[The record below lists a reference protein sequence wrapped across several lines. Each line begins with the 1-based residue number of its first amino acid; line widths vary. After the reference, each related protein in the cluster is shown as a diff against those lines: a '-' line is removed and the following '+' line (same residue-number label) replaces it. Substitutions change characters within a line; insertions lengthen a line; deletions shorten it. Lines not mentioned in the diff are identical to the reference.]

1 MLLVRAGVS
10 VPPSRA
16 VDVIELTRT
25 LVNIPSVTND
35 EGAVAAHVIQ
45 ALRGQGW
52 HVVTQPIP
60 PEGGA
65 QPHLPRLNV
74 LALSAPDVVPQV
86 VLTTHLDTVPP
97 FIPCTEDDESLYG
110 RGTCDAKGIFAAQW
124 CAAERLRAAG
134 HGGVALLGVVGEE
147 TDSWGAKQVKAILP
161 RAGWLVDGEP
171 TQSKPASGAKGIL
184 ALTVRAEG
192 RPCHSA
198 YPELGHSAVHDLVPA
213 LARLVQAELPYDP
226 FFGPTTVNVGQI
238 SGGLAPNVL
247 APAAQAQVLIR
258 LGAPAAPVL
267 AAARAALGDAVTLEI
282 TSMADPHRIHVP
294 EGAAGEVVR
303 FGSDVPYLAEIG
315 ETLLVG
321 PGSIHDAHTAHEKV
335 GKAELVASV
344 ELFHDIAAALLRT
357 EPPARRPRA

>member
-1 MLLVRAGVS
+1 
-10 VPPSRA
+10 
-16 VDVIELTRT
+16 VDVVELTRT
-25 LVNIPSVTND
+25 LVNIPSVTNE
-35 EGAVAAHVIQ
+35 EGAVAQHVIR
-45 ALRGQGW
+45 ALSAQGW
-52 HVVTQPIP
+52 HVLTQEIP

-65 QPHLPRLNV
+65 QPSLPRLNV
-74 LALSAPDVVPQV
+74 LALAEPGVVPQV

-97 FIPCTEDDESLYG
+97 FIPCTEDEAFLYG

-124 CAAERLRAAG
+124 CAAERLRQAG
-134 HGGVALLGVVGEE
+134 HKGVALLGVMGEE

-161 RAGWLVDGEP
+161 KAGWLVDGEP

-184 ALTVRAEG
+184 ALTVRAQG
-192 RPCHSA
+192 KTCHSA

-226 FFGPTTVNVGQI
+226 FFGPTTVNIGRI

-247 APAAQAQVLIR
+247 APAAEALVLIR
-258 LGAPAAPVL
+258 LGAPAEPVL
-267 AAARAALGDAVTLEI
+267 AAVRALLGDALTVEI
-282 TSMADPHRIHVP
+282 TSMADPHKIHVP
-294 EGAAGEVVR
+294 AGQVGEVVR

-344 ELFHDIAAALLRT
+344 DLFHDIAAALLVT